1 MDVEAGES
9 IHAFELF
16 EAVERN
22 FARARDE
29 LKKFGPLFLVEGAD
43 SAPIPL
49 DLRRRSLVIVVVGV
63 VLPIV
68 NIDFG

>member
-9 IHAFELF
+9 VHAFELF
-16 EAVERN
+16 EAVEWN
-22 FARARDE
+22 FARTGNE
-29 LKKFGPLFLVEGAD
+29 LKKFGPLFLVKGAD

-49 DLRRRSLVIVVVGV
+49 DLRRRSLVIVVVGI
-63 VLPIV
+63 VLPII